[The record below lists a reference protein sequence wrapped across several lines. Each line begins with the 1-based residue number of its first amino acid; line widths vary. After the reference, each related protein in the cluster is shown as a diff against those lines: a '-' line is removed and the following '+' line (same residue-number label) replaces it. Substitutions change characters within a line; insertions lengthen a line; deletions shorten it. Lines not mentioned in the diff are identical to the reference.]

1 LIRIKAVVR
10 IAGHPALLRP
20 KERPMPTGTM
30 IAIFLILLGFAA
42 FATTLFWGERQT
54 RNITR

>member
-1 LIRIKAVVR
+1 
-10 IAGHPALLRP
+10 
-20 KERPMPTGTM
+20 MPTGTM